1 MADLDCV
8 CFSMKLGNKSVD
20 IESFCDSALLS
31 FSKRGAQRS
40 ELRFSCLALR
50 RRVGKSKPILAHRVL
65 RPSEYQTIPNE
76 EMSRR
81 SARQSKSPPMSLTLV
96 KAWTAAKERLK
107 DAGIE
112 QPAIDARL
120 MLEVA
125 ADVTRT
131 EIVTDPYRMLTVQQW
146 ETLDDYLTRRA
157 RREPVS
163 HIIGRKGFWKILL
176 QVNKNVLTPRPETE
190 VIVDEVLK
198 AFPENMAFNMLDLG
212 VGSGTILLAVL
223 AERPA
228 AKGLGVDVSE
238 EALAVARENAANLD
252 LNTRCALLRGDWTA
266 GLGDA
271 GFDLVVSN
279 PPYIA
284 SHIIETLE
292 PEVRDHEPRLALD
305 GGPDGLNA
313 YRQLA
318 PEILRVLKPA
328 GMFAVEIGYDQS
340 ADVEALFRDAG
351 AANVRTIKDLS
362 THDRVVIGV
371 KNPLETLP

>member
-1 MADLDCV
+1 M
-8 CFSMKLGNKSVD
+8 
-20 IESFCDSALLS
+20 
-31 FSKRGAQRS
+31 
-40 ELRFSCLALR
+40 
-50 RRVGKSKPILAHRVL
+50 
-65 RPSEYQTIPNE
+65 T
-76 EMSRR
+76 
-81 SARQSKSPPMSLTLV
+81 LTLV

-107 DAGIE
+107 GAGID

-131 EIVTDPYRMLTVQQW
+131 DIITDPYRMLTAEQW
-146 ETLDDYLTRRA
+146 ATLDDYLTRRE

-198 AFPENMAFNMLDLG
+198 AFPESMAFNMLDLG
-212 VGSGTILLAVL
+212 VGSGTILLAIL

-228 AKGLGVDVSE
+228 AKGLGIDVSE
-238 EALAVARENAANLD
+238 DALAVARENAANLD
-252 LNTRCALLRGDWTA
+252 LNTRTALLRGDWTA

-305 GGPDGLNA
+305 GGADGLDA

-318 PEILRVLKPA
+318 PEILRVLKPG

-340 ADVEALFRDAG
+340 ADVEALFRQAG
-351 AANVRTIKDLS
+351 AGNVRTIKDLS
-362 THDRVVIGV
+362 THDRVVTGV
-371 KNPLETLP
+371 KNPLETPA